1 MNTLN
6 RPRRPLFQRSGT
18 GIRRALA
25 LIALSIALLV
35 VDLRT
40 DALDPLRSGI
50 MRVSYPLLWVA
61 EQPANAHR
69 FFEFLAL
76 RAEEL
81 DAYEQLQRTHLRLL
95 GRVQRI
101 EALEAENRR
110 LRALLSSTD
119 VLEARA
125 LVAEVLAASQDPYQQ
140 RLTLNRGSLH
150 GVYRGQAVIDARGV
164 LGQIVQVHPQS
175 ASALLIT
182 DPDHGIPV
190 EVNRTGLQTIA
201 VGRGDGQSLSLP
213 YLPGN
218 ADIQVDDLLVS
229 SSLGGRFPSG
239 YPVARVL
246 ELRYEPGDSFMEA
259 IALPEARVNQSRQV
273 LLLWNDDARPAS
285 NDDAEASP
293 STALTTTTEDATSP
307 PAPAEGDATDAT
319 AQPATPGD
327 RP

>member
-1 MNTLN
+1 MC
-6 RPRRPLFQRSGT
+6 SV
-18 GIRRALA
+18 
-25 LIALSIALLV
+25 ALLV

-40 DALDPLRSGI
+40 DMLDPLRGAI
-50 MRVSYPLLWVA
+50 MRVAHPLLWIA

-140 RLTLNRGSLH
+140 RLTLNRGSED

-164 LGQIVQVHPQS
+164 LGQIVRVHPQS

-201 VGRGDGQSLSLP
+201 VGRGDGQALSLP

-218 ADIQVDDLLVS
+218 ADIRVDDLLVS

-239 YPVARVL
+239 YPVARVH
-246 ELRYEPGDSFMEA
+246 ELRYEPGESFMEA

-273 LLLWNDDARPAS
+273 LLLWNDDAQRAS
-285 NDDAEASP
+285 NGDAPEPMPNATTPDPQPPEAMRSDAAGTP
-293 STALTTTTEDATSP
+293 MASEGGSTARDADSAGGT
-307 PAPAEGDATDAT
+307 
-319 AQPATPGD
+319 Q
-327 RP
+327 